1 MVVWD
6 FSTALEMTVAS
17 PDNQTVRLQK
27 IRRQKTELRFEG
39 YGDNSVGDVRR
50 SDFRKSDWQCGLQ
63 RMFPFTAGCMVAWD
77 FSTALEMTVV
87 APDNQTVRLKRVL
100 SKFFLLIMWKIVQI
114 EFIRPVDHIGVIL

>member
-1 MVVWD
+1 MVV
-6 FSTALEMTVAS
+6 
-17 PDNQTVRLQK
+17 
-27 IRRQKTELRFEG
+27 
-39 YGDNSVGDVRR
+39 
-50 SDFRKSDWQCGLQ
+50 
-63 RMFPFTAGCMVAWD
+63 WD